1 MQNSMQEGNYLMK
14 NDYLM
19 NEKKKGK
26 MLCDNCG
33 QEKESLVQLDFD
45 GIIFI
50 CEKCLGPNR
59 KKKELLN

>member
-1 MQNSMQEGNYLMK
+1 MQKSIKKGNYMMK
-14 NDYLM
+14 TKLDG
-19 NEKKKGK
+19 KKKGK

-50 CEKCLGPNR
+50 CEKCLGSN
-59 KKKELLN
+59 KKY

>member
-1 MQNSMQEGNYLMK
+1 MQKSIERGNYMMK
-14 NDYLM
+14 TKLD
-19 NEKKKGK
+19 EKKKGK

-59 KKKELLN
+59 NTKEILN